1 MRFLHTADVHLHP
14 HHPERFNSL
23 RRLGSL
29 AQEQACD
36 AVVIAGDMF
45 DSNAAAETYR
55 SEVRG
60 VFESWELPVLIVP
73 GNHDEAAFPPSV
85 TYGRNVRVL
94 HASSKPIEIA
104 DVRFVGLPFCRGQA
118 ASPLLDQ
125 IPPSDSPT
133 VLIAHASFFLESHAY
148 IFRRLEE
155 SGEGN
160 EFALF
165 RDDLAGRDFAYVA
178 LGHWHQ
184 PTQVAVE
191 DVSSVAYP
199 GTPCPIARDETG
211 KRQTWLVTLTESAE
225 SVERLLM
232 QQTPYYLS
240 PRWLLAPGREE
251 ATVEAIET
259 HLLEHADPLAMI
271 TLVVEGYIGVDE
283 VSFRKQLEE
292 LANAYTNRYREAPQL
307 DFHATSSGLL
317 HHPAV
322 ERFLQELE
330 DVDWSDLAG
339 QFEAGILYQ
348 QAEKLLAESEAL
360 RTDVLGCALAAF
372 RHVLGDR

>member
-14 HHPERFNSL
+14 HYPERFNSL

-29 AQEQACD
+29 AQEQACNV
-36 AVVIAGDMF
+36 VVIAGDMF
-45 DSNAAAETYR
+45 DSNAAAEAYR
-55 SEVRG
+55 SEVRSL
-60 VFESWELPVLIVP
+60 FESWELPVLIVP
-73 GNHDEAAFPPSV
+73 GNHDEAAFAPYV
-85 TYGRNVRVL
+85 TYGKNVRVL

-118 ASPLLDQ
+118 ASRLLDQ

-184 PTQVAVE
+184 PTRAAVE
-191 DVSSVAYP
+191 SVSCIAYP

-211 KRQTWLVTLTESAE
+211 KRQAWLVTLTESAE
-225 SVERLLM
+225 SVERLLI

-240 PRWLLAPGREE
+240 PQWFLTPGREQV
-251 ATVEAIET
+251 TVEAIET
-259 HLLEHADPLAMI
+259 YLLEHADPLAMI
-271 TLVVEGYIGVDE
+271 TLLVEGYTGVDE

-292 LANAYTNRYREAPQL
+292 LARAYANRYREAPQL
-307 DFHATSSGLL
+307 EFRATSSGLL

-322 ERFLQELE
+322 ERFLRELE
-330 DVDWSDLAG
+330 DVDWSELAS
-339 QFEAGILYQ
+339 QFEAGVLQ
-348 QAEKLLAESEAL
+348 ELAEDLLAESEAL

-372 RHVLGDR
+372 RHVLGDH